1 MSRKILVVKS
11 RVIMQFNLIGYKELT
26 QTAWERSQYNN
37 DKMRVVFVE
46 GIKCGK
52 DCSLMCSRTQ
62 TFRQFERI
70 TYTCMLRIMHRL
82 LCFQGWTG

>member
-1 MSRKILVVKS
+1 
-11 RVIMQFNLIGYKELT
+11 MQFNLIDYKELT
-26 QTAWERSQYNN
+26 QTAWGRSLYNI
-37 DKMRVVFVE
+37 DKMRVVFAQ

-52 DCSLMCSRTQ
+52 DCSLMCSRSQ
-62 TFRQFERI
+62 TVRQFERI